1 MQAPFSVFLSPS
13 TLEAVTTPFPLT
25 FRLPLAPPRATMT
38 PDLTMDYEN
47 FLKRLELFASKNP
60 QVLQMTLR
68 NIFSMR
74 EIGNKTHGDMA
85 EIAVSEFINQYMYD
99 FSSEHVGKELFRSKT
114 HEEDIL
120 ITDDVNQTTFPVSL
134 KAYGVGPVQ
143 LSTDKE
149 RKLFPR
155 IRQFGN
161 CITGADLSVLLEDSC
176 FTGLRQLRILLL
188 IYNERKHLCNLELF
202 DINAALHDTAV
213 VQFIG
218 RDKRR
223 EYPIYRFED
232 KEGNYICEV
241 RYGDQG
247 SNALQRGFWT
257 HTIKAASYFR
267 KLFAQDVKY
276 DLNQTLLL
284 LLRRM
289 LVASEQ
295 GHKAALKEIEADIE
309 RLKNIPPTK

>member
-1 MQAPFSVFLSPS
+1 M
-13 TLEAVTTPFPLT
+13 
-25 FRLPLAPPRATMT
+25 
-38 PDLTMDYEN
+38 MDYEN

-60 QVLQMTLR
+60 HVLQMTLR

-120 ITDDVNQTTFPVSL
+120 VTDDVNHTTFPVSL
-134 KAYGVGPVQ
+134 KAYGIGPVQ

-149 RKLFPR
+149 RKLFSR
-155 IRQFGN
+155 IQELGN
-161 CITGADLSVLLEDSC
+161 CITGADLSVLLEDAC

-188 IYNERKHLCNLELF
+188 IYNEHKHLCNLEWF
-202 DINAALHDTAV
+202 DINAALRNTAV

-218 RDKRR
+218 PDKSRKH
-223 EYPIYRFED
+223 PIYRFED

-241 RYGDQG
+241 RYGGGED
-247 SNALQRGFWT
+247 NALQRGFWT
-257 HTIKAASYFR
+257 HTVKAASYFR
-267 KLFAQDVKY
+267 KLFPEDVEY

-295 GHKAALKEIEADIE
+295 GHGTALKEIEADID

>member
-1 MQAPFSVFLSPS
+1 
-13 TLEAVTTPFPLT
+13 
-25 FRLPLAPPRATMT
+25 
-38 PDLTMDYEN
+38 MDYEN

-60 QVLQMTLR
+60 HVLQMTLR

-120 ITDDVNQTTFPVSL
+120 VTDDVNHTTFPVSL
-134 KAYGVGPVQ
+134 KAYGIGPVQ

-149 RKLFPR
+149 RKLFSR
-155 IRQFGN
+155 IQELGN
-161 CITGADLSVLLEDSC
+161 CITGADLSVLLEDAC

-188 IYNERKHLCNLELF
+188 IYNEHKHLCNLEWF
-202 DINAALHDTAV
+202 DINAALRNTAV

-218 RDKRR
+218 PDKSRKH
-223 EYPIYRFED
+223 PIYRFED

-241 RYGDQG
+241 RYGGGED
-247 SNALQRGFWT
+247 NALQRGFWT
-257 HTIKAASYFR
+257 HTVKAASYFR
-267 KLFAQDVKY
+267 KLFPEDVEY

-295 GHKAALKEIEADIE
+295 GHGTALKEIEADID

>member
-1 MQAPFSVFLSPS
+1 
-13 TLEAVTTPFPLT
+13 
-25 FRLPLAPPRATMT
+25 
-38 PDLTMDYEN
+38 MDYEN

-60 QVLQMTLR
+60 HVLQMTLR

-120 ITDDVNQTTFPVSL
+120 VTDDVNHTTFPVSL
-134 KAYGVGPVQ
+134 KAYGIGPVQ

-149 RKLFPR
+149 RKLFSR
-155 IRQFGN
+155 IQELGN
-161 CITGADLSVLLEDSC
+161 CITGADLSVLLEDAC

-188 IYNERKHLCNLELF
+188 IYNEHKHLCNLEWF
-202 DINAALHDTAV
+202 DINAALRNTAV

-218 RDKRR
+218 PDKSRKH
-223 EYPIYRFED
+223 PIYRFED

-241 RYGDQG
+241 RYGGGED
-247 SNALQRGFWT
+247 NALQRGFWT
-257 HTIKAASYFR
+257 HTVKAASYFR
-267 KLFAQDVKY
+267 KLFPEDVEY

-295 GHKAALKEIEADIE
+295 GHETALKEIEADID

>member
-1 MQAPFSVFLSPS
+1 M
-13 TLEAVTTPFPLT
+13 
-25 FRLPLAPPRATMT
+25 
-38 PDLTMDYEN
+38 MDYEN

-60 QVLQMTLR
+60 HVLQMTLR

-120 ITDDVNQTTFPVSL
+120 VTDDVNHTTFPVSL
-134 KAYGVGPVQ
+134 KAYGIGPVQ

-149 RKLFPR
+149 RKLFSR
-155 IRQFGN
+155 IQELGN
-161 CITGADLSVLLEDSC
+161 CITGADLSVLLEDAC

-188 IYNERKHLCNLELF
+188 IYNEHKHLCNLEWF
-202 DINAALHDTAV
+202 DINAALRNTAV

-218 RDKRR
+218 PDKSRKH
-223 EYPIYRFED
+223 PIYRFED

-241 RYGDQG
+241 RYGGGED
-247 SNALQRGFWT
+247 NALQRGFWT
-257 HTIKAASYFR
+257 HTVKAASYFR
-267 KLFAQDVKY
+267 KLFPEDVEY

-295 GHKAALKEIEADIE
+295 GHETALKEIEADID